1 MQIGGQTALL
11 KVYWNHP
18 VFNIIQET
26 GEVLYHRTFHEICKE
41 LLGVS
46 LSDDAS
52 ACDIQGWVLCLSMCD
67 AKAFGPF
74 LPEDTD
80 NARCMDM
87 ASEFW
92 ETMNDL
98 KENRLNLNAIRTAQ
112 GLAPLCPS
120 CFWRKDCP
128 HFWASSHPEWEDVL
142 TLLMKLKTQKK
153 SFEADIDELESR
165 LKVAYQL
172 SHTVKGAW
180 INTENHRFRVIPQRG
195 RVTLDRKRVAEEL
208 NSLLGE
214 QATQTLMAKCEKQG
228 EPFERVYANRM

>member
-1 MQIGGQTALL
+1 M
-11 KVYWNHP
+11 
-18 VFNIIQET
+18 
-26 GEVLYHRTFHEICKE
+26 LYHRTFPEICKE

-92 ETMNDL
+92 EKMNDL

-120 CFWRKDCP
+120 CFWKEDCP
-128 HFWASSHPEWEDVL
+128 HFKGSSHPEWED
-142 TLLMKLKTQKK
+142 
-153 SFEADIDELESR
+153 
-165 LKVAYQL
+165 
-172 SHTVKGAW
+172 
-180 INTENHRFRVIPQRG
+180 
-195 RVTLDRKRVAEEL
+195 
-208 NSLLGE
+208 
-214 QATQTLMAKCEKQG
+214 TLMAVLLSDHRKAPRRETENKLRLKLNS
-228 EPFERVYANRM
+228 FLIKRMGDDRELIPVIFQLS